1 LPSFNYI
8 FKYILKKAF
17 KYNVCRLV
25 SSPQNLSFSLIVRR
39 IAEGYPNGFGRTDV
53 PQSLRALCL
62 VCGTLCSLALSVRL
76 EAARHPQSPSPGNS
90 PDNKPVAALQSQFA
104 QAASTTTAPK
114 KQATGTPAPAA
125 PPSPQ
130 STYHPI
136 LLLVQGSDQTWSL
149 RIGLH
154 GPERLDR
161 PGYPPIPLDPGDVVR
176 EGTADAWTYH
186 AKDSQTGA
194 PVFVHLSRT
203 PCADPA
209 LLAAFPTAKF
219 NFTAVMDDPQLGAH
233 DGCARVATELFPKIN
248 NNPTDDDDD
257 PKDKTPPPTIT
268 KFKLP
273 VYVAYVN
280 GQGKMLVKRGSLAK
294 SVTGKPGS
302 DLCLSH
308 DGKKLLF
315 TREESSGDVR
325 LLDEYDFTTGQT
337 KELLRAEVK
346 EPFWSPDDL
355 TIAFLEKVNA
365 KWQLWTMPADAPE
378 KAAALPNLGDVTTL
392 DGWTDAHTLLGD
404 DLQNLMWIGDDGVV
418 KQTLPNSELYGQNQF
433 RLSSA
438 NTVRVH
444 PLNPDLLLV
453 SAELAAPLPAPPPQK
468 DATGKEI
475 TPKVAPKRDAPPAAE
490 AFFLYEIRS
499 KRRVLLS
506 PFDLTSTGAEWSRD
520 GLQIYFTGRDPA
532 SGSTTLF
539 RIFWDGTSQTKYQ
552 DGSGFVIG
560 Q

>member
-1 LPSFNYI
+1 MPHSLRVLCLI
-8 FKYILKKAF
+8 GGTL
-17 KYNVCRLV
+17 LV
-25 SSPQNLSFSLIVRR
+25 FAQPGDL
-39 IAEGYPNGFGRTDV
+39 AAA
-53 PQSLRALCL
+53 PQSHQQPPA
-62 VCGTLCSLALSVRL
+62 
-76 EAARHPQSPSPGNS
+76 PSPVGKS
-90 PDNKPVAALQSQFA
+90 TTSQPPRLA
-104 QAASTTTAPK
+104 QAASTSAARN
-114 KQATGTPAPAA
+114 KQAGAAVPATS
-125 PPSPQ
+125 PSPQ
-130 STYHPI
+130 SRHYPI
-136 LLLVQGSDQTWSL
+136 LLLVQAADQTLSL

-161 PGYPPIPLDPGDVVR
+161 PGYPPIPLDPGEVVR
-176 EGTADAWTYH
+176 EGTTEAWTYP

-194 PVFVHLSRT
+194 PVSVHISRT

-219 NFTAVMDDPQLGAH
+219 GFTASVNHAQLGSH

-248 NNPTDDDDD
+248 NQPTDDDD

-268 KFKLP
+268 KFKVP

-280 GQGKMLVKRGSLAK
+280 GQGKMLVKRGTLAK
-294 SVTGKPGS
+294 SVLGKPGY

-315 TREESSGDVR
+315 TR
-325 LLDEYDFTTGQT
+325 DEQPSPLRTINEFDFATVQT
-337 KELLRAEVK
+337 KELIRANAHQA
-346 EPFWSPDDL
+346 FWSPDDL
-355 TIAFLEKVNA
+355 QIAFLKN
-365 KWQLWTMPADAPE
+365 DAGKSQIWIAPSDVLD
-378 KAAALPNLGDVTTL
+378 KAVLLPYPGDVTTL
-392 DGWTDAHTLLGD
+392 HGWVDAHTLLAD
-404 DLQNLMWIGDDGVV
+404 DLQNLMWIGDDGIV
-418 KQTLPNSELYGQNQF
+418 KQTLSSAELYGQNQF

-453 SAELAAPLPAPPPQK
+453 SAELAAPLPPPPPQK
-468 DATGKEI
+468 DASGKEI
-475 TPKVAPKRDAPPAAE
+475 APQPTPKKDAPQPAE

-506 PFDLTSTGAEWSRD
+506 PYDLTSSGAEWSKD

-532 SGSTTLF
+532 SGKSTLF

-552 DGSGFVIG
+552 DGSGLVIG

>member
-1 LPSFNYI
+1 
-8 FKYILKKAF
+8 
-17 KYNVCRLV
+17 
-25 SSPQNLSFSLIVRR
+25 
-39 IAEGYPNGFGRTDV
+39 V

-62 VCGTLCSLALSVRL
+62 MGGTLCFVALSVRPGTARPPQTQSSANS
-76 EAARHPQSPSPGNS
+76 AAADKKSAS
-90 PDNKPVAALQSQFA
+90 ASQPRLA
-104 QAASTTTAPK
+104 QASSTSAVPK
-114 KQATGTPAPAA
+114 KQVPGTAAPAA

-176 EGTADAWTYH
+176 ESTADAWTYH
-186 AKDSQTGA
+186 AKDSQTGV
-194 PVFVHLSRT
+194 PVSVHLSRT

-209 LLAAFPTAKF
+209 LLAAFPAAKF
-219 NFTAVMDDPQLGAH
+219 NFTASMDDAQLGAH
-233 DGCARVATELFPKIN
+233 DACARVATELFPKIN

-268 KFKLP
+268 KFKVP
-273 VYVAYVN
+273 VYVAYIN

-294 SVTGKPGS
+294 SVAGKPGS

-315 TREESSGDVR
+315 TREENSGDVR

-337 KELLRAEVK
+337 KELLRAELK

-392 DGWTDAHTLLGD
+392 DGWTDPHTLLGD

-418 KQTLPNSELYGQNQF
+418 KQTLSSGELYGNAQF

-453 SAELAAPLPAPPPQK
+453 SAELAAPLPPPPPQK

-475 TPKVAPKRDAPPAAE
+475 TPKPAPKKDAPQPAE

-506 PFDLTSTGAEWSRD
+506 PYDLTSAGAEWSRD

-532 SGSTTLF
+532 SGATTLF

-552 DGSGFVIG
+552 DGSGLVIG